1 MKNKIL
7 IIILLLSAGLF
18 SAQNSKNLLNETIL
32 KIVKAYQN
40 KDAKTINS
48 FVDKNWGITFIYQPG
63 AHTALS
69 TVDKIDF
76 KKPIPDYLPYSFSMK
91 ETKVIHAN
99 TKTEFDCSTEKFNV
113 KDGIYY
119 EKVTSKNSI
128 ATIND
133 FNIKNSGKEFGIDR
147 KLVREISSGAIKVT
161 AFGGNRP
168 MDNTFV
174 FYLTPKNGK
183 WILTAIDRFE
193 VCSA

>member
-1 MKNKIL
+1 MKNKLL
-7 IIILLLSAGLF
+7 IIILLISAGLL

-63 AHTALS
+63 AQPALS

-76 KKPIPDYLPYSFSMK
+76 KKPIPDYLPFGFSMK

-119 EKVTSKNSI
+119 EKVTNKNSI
-128 ATIND
+128 ENINND
-133 FNIKNSGKEFGIDR
+133 IIKYIGKDAGIDR
-147 KLVREISSGAIKVT
+147 KLVREISAGAIKVSAINNENDAD
-161 AFGGNRP
+161 AFI
-168 MDNTFV
+168 

-183 WILTAIDRFE
+183 WYLTAIDRFE